1 MIFELL
7 LTIAEQ
13 IDDSDYFQEKL
24 KDLLQTHGPRGV
36 SKSHVNA
43 IRVATINAIHTMGPQ
58 CGLDTGQMF
67 AWKSFINQFMVK
79 LIKMLPADEDEGESC
94 D

>member
-7 LTIAEQ
+7 LTLAEQ
-13 IDDSDYFQEKL
+13 IDDSDFFKEKVE
-24 KDLLQTHGPRGV
+24 DLLQTHGPRGV
-36 SKSHVNA
+36 SKSHINA
-43 IRVATINAIHTMGPQ
+43 LRVATLHATHTMGPQ

-67 AWKSFINQFMVK
+67 AWKSFINKFMVTFMK
-79 LIKMLPADEDEGESC
+79 KSPDDTDEGESC